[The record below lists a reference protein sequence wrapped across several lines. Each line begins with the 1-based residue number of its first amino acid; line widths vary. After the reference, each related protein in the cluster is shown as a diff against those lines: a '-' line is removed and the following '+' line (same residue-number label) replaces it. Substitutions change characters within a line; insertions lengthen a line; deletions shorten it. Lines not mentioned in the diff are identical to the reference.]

1 MFCAAPGRFSMITG
15 CFHRAASLS
24 ATKRGKLSRTVPGGA
39 GTTILISR
47 VGELSCASAAA
58 AAENSVATEMARSV
72 LALSNCLIMTASSKK
87 DQEWDRAN
95 VARVRRQKSWC
106 SSPRPPADQA
116 VIWLGRRDPGPSR
129 GSTLADIAPTLKRL
143 IASSA
148 VVRSGEGKY
157 AFRRISRMQRHLRPS
172 NRNQG
177 SPKERARVWIND
189 RHASTSNGPD

>member
-1 MFCAAPGRFSMITG
+1 
-15 CFHRAASLS
+15 
-24 ATKRGKLSRTVPGGA
+24 
-39 GTTILISR
+39 
-47 VGELSCASAAA
+47 
-58 AAENSVATEMARSV
+58 MARSV

-106 SSPRPPADQA
+106 SSPRTPAEQA

-189 RHASTSNGPD
+189 RHASTSKGPRLKASTSLGKLHDAKHRSGRVSELRAQRPPPACG